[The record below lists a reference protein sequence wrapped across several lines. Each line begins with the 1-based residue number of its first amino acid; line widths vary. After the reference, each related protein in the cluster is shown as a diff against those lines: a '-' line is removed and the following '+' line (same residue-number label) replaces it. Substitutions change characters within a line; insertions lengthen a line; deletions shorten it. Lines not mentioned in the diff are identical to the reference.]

1 MRIGMVL
8 ANKFPPDIRVSKEA
22 RVLIEAGHEVH
33 LLAQAQPAGGEAL
46 DEFVE
51 GIAVHRVPYR
61 RRLFPVLCSFRNA
74 CRHTFRPVDGRWA
87 AEIEQYVRRFAPDV
101 LHVHDLPLVGTA
113 VAVGERQGIPV
124 VADLHENMPAANR
137 MGRASL
143 PPLKRLVHA
152 IVCNDRAWRRYEQQI
167 LPHCARVIVV
177 VPEAMERLVTG
188 SVDPTRIVVVSN
200 TEDETTFPPVPT
212 DPEIAERYRDS
223 WVISY
228 VGSIGPHRGVDTA
241 IRAMPLIAA
250 SIPGA
255 RLVLVGARQ
264 DNRLKALQRLVIESG
279 ASEQVDIVGWQ
290 PFARVGSFVGVS
302 AACLV
307 PHNDS
312 EHTQTTVP
320 HKLFQYMIAGKPVV
334 VSDVR
339 PLRRIVEETQSGLV
353 FKAGNPASLADVLVQ
368 LYHQPDMAADMALNG
383 QRAAAGS
390 YAWRHDAQRLLQLYR
405 DLTAERLGGAITSP
419 DKGGQT

>member
-22 RVLIEAGHEVH
+22 RVLIAAGHEVH
-33 LLAQAQPAGGEAL
+33 LLAQAQPAGSETL
-46 DEFVE
+46 DDIVE

-61 RRLFPVLCSFRNA
+61 RRLFPLLCSFRNA
-74 CRHTFRPVDGRWA
+74 CQHTFRPVDGRWA
-87 AEIEQYVRRFAPDV
+87 AEIEQYVRGFAPDV

-113 VAVGERQGIPV
+113 VAVGERHGIPV
-124 VADLHENMPAANR
+124 VADLHENMPAANQ

-143 PPLKRLVHA
+143 SPLKRLVHA
-152 IVCNDRAWRRYEQQI
+152 IVCNDRAWRRYEQKV

-177 VPEAMERLVTG
+177 VPEAMERLVNG
-188 SVDPTRIVVVSN
+188 SVDPARVVVVSN
-200 TEDETTFPPVPT
+200 TEDESTFPPTPA
-212 DPEIAERYRDS
+212 DPEIVERYRDL

-241 IRAMPLIAA
+241 IRAMPLIAG
-250 SIPGA
+250 SIPSA

-264 DNRLKALQRLVIESG
+264 DNRLKALQRLVLESG

-290 PFARVGSFVGVS
+290 PFARVGSFVSVS

-339 PLRRIVEETQSGLV
+339 PLRRIVEETQAGLV
-353 FKAGNPASLADVLVQ
+353 FEAGNPASLADVLLQ
-368 LYHQPDMAADMALNG
+368 LYRQPELAARMALNG
-383 QRAAAGS
+383 QRAATGA
-390 YAWRHDAQRLLQLYR
+390 YAWRHDAQRFLRLYT
-405 DLTAERLGGAITSP
+405 DLMAETLGEGNPSP
-419 DKGGQT
+419 NTGGQT